1 MSVSAVVKDGKLV
14 TSDTTTSSSSKS
26 STSSTG
32 TVDKTDFMNLLVAQ
46 MKYQDPL
53 EPTSNTEWVSQYA
66 TFSELEQMQNMSSS
80 LTLTRASG
88 LVGKEVIIDHTDST
102 TGKETTLQGKV
113 DYVTYVSDKAYLSI
127 NSNLYSIDELQSV
140 VDSDYSTATAAAE
153 AVEAE
158 YAKLPAIGELTLN
171 DKTTVENIE
180 AVYKNMTT
188 YQKSFLSSD
197 FTTGLEKYTARM
209 AELEKASGTSSDS
222 SSSSSSSTTSA

>member
-14 TSDTTTSSSSKS
+14 TSGTATSSSSKS
-26 STSSTG
+26 STSTG

-46 MKYQDPL
+46 MRYQDPL

-88 LVGKEVIIDHTDST
+88 LVGKEVIIDHTDAT
-102 TGKETTLQGKV
+102 TGKESVVDGKV

-127 NSNLYSIDELQSV
+127 DNNLYSIDELQSV
-140 VDSDYSTATAAAE
+140 VDSDYSTAVQIAQTLDT
-153 AVEAE
+153 E
-158 YAKLPAIGELTLN
+158 YGKLPTLGELTIK
-171 DKTTVENIE
+171 DKTAVDNIE
-180 AVYKNMTT
+180 SVYKNLTT

-197 FTTGLEKYTARM
+197 FTTGLEKYVSRM
-209 AELEKASGTSSDS
+209 AELEKAAGTTTDSG
-222 SSSSSSSTTSA
+222 SSSSSTKTSA